1 MSLLETDEIL
11 FRGCPHSFRRI
22 KHLWGSE
29 FSEKYFSDGI
39 IKKHLGCSRIL
50 GYQQNLWGIHSE
62 ISEGHQIYLRISW
75 TISENIRIY
84 RWSSERLKDIM
95 RSLSEYHFR
104 DMHQVI
110 LSTEKEANTTSQ
122 TARAVCMQNN
132 GMLCVCFSFENQ
144 ICQGSSFWQS
154 LDISGDWISNTF
166 DDYHHALVYFKINI
180 ALMVRD

>member
-11 FRGCPHSFRRI
+11 FCGCHHSFRRI

-62 ISEGHQIYLRISW
+62 ISVGHQIYLRISW

-95 RSLSEYHFR
+95 RILSGYHFR

-110 LSTEKEANTTSQ
+110 LNREKEANTTSR
-122 TARAVCMQNN
+122 TAHAVCIQNS
-132 GMLCVCFSFENQ
+132 GMFCVCFPLRIRFAKGHHSDNHWIYLVIEYQ
-144 ICQGSSFWQS
+144 IG
-154 LDISGDWISNTF
+154 
-166 DDYHHALVYFKINI
+166 
-180 ALMVRD
+180 LMIIKMLWST